1 LTSII
6 GDLEHVNFYV
16 EPIGL
21 PISRQI
27 IFTARVKLNVGKVLV
42 RILSTSVEGTTPIV
56 SLIEIPIVKLN
67 DISLNDKLEKSREE
81 ITVSTTLES
90 LHDPEKIRKFK
101 EGVVC

>member
-1 LTSII
+1 
-6 GDLEHVNFYV
+6 
-16 EPIGL
+16 L